1 MAEESKWA
9 GRFVVAAI
17 IQGAVAFAI
26 LSVLVGVSALQMNPS
41 PGRIVAG
48 GDYCSVTVTVPVEQ
62 GSTTYNGTGTATC
75 SSAGMWFVVGMIGY
89 GLVGVMGIAVSAL
102 FYQYLESTLGAPY
115 TGWRNITAWLH
126 LLLGGVSA
134 SAATL
139 LMAYGGYMGGAAL
152 LPTSAGGGGKS
163 TFYVHTN
170 ILGPLSPYITALIG
184 LALLGFFIGG
194 VGYVTAWWSVRRKG
208 KAAG

>member
-1 MAEESKWA
+1 MAQESKWA
-9 GRFVVAAI
+9 GRFVAAAI
-17 IQGAVAFAI
+17 IQGAIAFAI
-26 LSVLVGVSALQMNPS
+26 LSALVGISALQLSPS

-48 GDYCSVTVTVPVEQ
+48 GDSCSVTITNQ
-62 GSTTYNGTGTATC
+62 TAGTGTATC

-126 LLLGGVSA
+126 LVLGGVGA
-134 SAATL
+134 SAASL

-152 LPTSAGGGGKS
+152 LPTSAGGLGKN

-170 ILGPLSPYITALIG
+170 ILGPLSPYITALLG
-184 LALLGFFIGG
+184 LALLGFFVGG
-194 VGYVTAWWSVRRKG
+194 VGYVTAWWAVRRKR
-208 KAAG
+208 KAAE

>member
-1 MAEESKWA
+1 MAQESKWA

-26 LSVLVGVSALQMNPS
+26 LSVLVGMSALQMSPS

-48 GDYCSVTVTVPVEQ
+48 GDSCTVTVSVNN
-62 GSTTYNGTGTATC
+62 TTWVGKGTATC

-115 TGWRNITAWLH
+115 AGWRNLTAWIH
-126 LLLGGVSA
+126 LLLGGVGA

-152 LPTSAGGGGKS
+152 LPTSAGGLGQ
-163 TFYVHTN
+163 TTLYVHTN
-170 ILGPLSPYITALIG
+170 ILGPLSGYITGLIG

-194 VGYVTAWWSVRRKG
+194 VGYVTAWWGARKKVRAPG
-208 KAAG
+208 

>member
-1 MAEESKWA
+1 MAEQSKWA
-9 GRFVVAAI
+9 GRFVAAAI
-17 IQGAVAFAI
+17 VQGAVAFAI
-26 LSVLVGVSALQMNPS
+26 LSLLVGMSALQMNPS

-48 GDYCSVTVTVPVEQ
+48 GDSCSVAVTVNN
-62 GSTTYNGTGTATC
+62 TTFAGTGTATC

-115 TGWRNITAWLH
+115 TGWRNITAWIH
-126 LLLGGVSA
+126 LLLGGVGA
-134 SAATL
+134 SAGCL

-152 LPTSAGGGGKS
+152 LPVSSGGLGKN

-170 ILGPLSPYITALIG
+170 ILGPLSPYITGLLG

-194 VGYVTAWWSVRRKG
+194 AGYVTAWWAVRRK
-208 KAAG
+208 KAAE

>member
-17 IQGAVAFAI
+17 IQGAIAFAI
-26 LSVLVGVSALQMNPS
+26 LSVLVGISALQMNPS

-48 GDYCSVTVTVPVEQ
+48 GDSCAVSVTVNE
-62 GSTTYNGTGTATC
+62 TTHVGTGTATC

-115 TGWRNITAWLH
+115 KGWRNITAWVH
-126 LLLGGVSA
+126 LVLGGVGA

-152 LPTSAGGGGKS
+152 LPPPAGLGKNA
-163 TFYVHTN
+163 FYVHTN

-184 LALLGFFIGG
+184 LALLGFFVGG
-194 VGYVTAWWSVRRKG
+194 VGYVTAWWAIRRNG